1 MTAMTQTET
10 WTENIELARK
20 LSEKRSEINYF
31 EDKVPS
37 YELPPLMKDDDGRTI
52 TTTAQWA
59 EKRAKLLDLF
69 RNELYGYSPERP
81 KDEWFEIAKIDRQA
95 MGGAATLKLVNIHLG
110 AQPEAPVI
118 HLNLFIPNNRTKPAP
133 AFLLICNRDRE
144 NIDPTRKIKSDFWP
158 AEQIVAR
165 GYAAASFFN
174 GDVAPDK
181 YDGFTTGIHA
191 YLQNPAARK
200 FNSWGTIAA
209 WAWGGSRVMDY
220 FETDPDIDEKHC
232 AVTGHSRGGK
242 TALWCGAQD
251 ERWALTISNCSGCS
265 GAAIARRRFGES
277 LKVIQNAFKH
287 WFCGNYRK
295 YIDREDDLPFDQ
307 HELVALVAPRAV
319 YVTSADEDLWADQRG
334 EWLAIHEAE
343 PVWKLFGR
351 KGLPSDIMPPLDKP
365 LIGDGMGYHI
375 RTGEHNYKVFD
386 WNAHM
391 DLADREFNR

>member
-1 MTAMTQTET
+1 MTSSET
-10 WTENIELARK
+10 WTENIDLARQ
-20 LSEKRSEINYF
+20 LSAKRTGINYY
-31 EDKVPS
+31 EDKVPP
-37 YELPPLMKDDDGRTI
+37 YTLPPLLMDEDGSPV
-52 TTTAQWA
+52 TTTDQWVRR
-59 EKRAKLLDLF
+59 RAKLLDLF
-69 RNELYGYSPERP
+69 RNELYGYSPDRP
-81 KDEWFEIAKIDRQA
+81 KDMWFDIVKIDHAA
-95 MGGAATLKLVNIHLG
+95 MDGTATLKLVNIHLG

-133 AFLLICNRDRE
+133 AFLLICNRDRD

-158 AEQIVAR
+158 AEQIIAR

-277 LKVIQNAFKH
+277 LNVIQNAFKH

-295 YIDREDDLPFDQ
+295 YIDKEDSLPFDQ

-343 PVWKLFGR
+343 PVWKLYGR
-351 KGLPSDIMPPLDKP
+351 QGLPSDTMPPLDKP

>member
-1 MTAMTQTET
+1 MTSSET
-10 WTENIELARK
+10 WTENIDLARQ
-20 LSEKRSEINYF
+20 LSAKRTGINYY
-31 EDKVPS
+31 EDKVPP
-37 YELPPLMKDDDGRTI
+37 YTLPPLLMDEDGSPV
-52 TTTAQWA
+52 TTTDQWVRR
-59 EKRAKLLDLF
+59 RAKLLDLF
-69 RNELYGYSPERP
+69 RNELYGYSPDRP
-81 KDEWFEIAKIDRQA
+81 KDMWFDIVKIDHAA
-95 MGGAATLKLVNIHLG
+95 MDGAATLKLVNIHLG

-133 AFLLICNRDRE
+133 AFLLICNRDRD

-158 AEQIVAR
+158 AEQIIAR

-277 LKVIQNAFKH
+277 LNVIQNAFKH

-295 YIDREDDLPFDQ
+295 YIDKEDSLPFDQ

-343 PVWKLFGR
+343 PVWKLYGR
-351 KGLPSDIMPPLDKP
+351 QGLPSDTMPPLDKP

>member
-1 MTAMTQTET
+1 MTQTDT

-20 LSEKRSEINYF
+20 LSEQRAGINYF

-37 YELPPLMKDDDGRTI
+37 YELPPLLKDDDGQSI
-52 TTTAQWA
+52 TTVAQWTA
-59 EKRAKLLDLF
+59 RRAKLLDLF

-81 KDEWFEIAKIDRQA
+81 KDEWFDVAKIDRKA
-95 MGGAATLKLVNIHLG
+95 MDGAATLKLVNIHLG

-133 AFLLICNRDRE
+133 AFLLICNRDRS

-334 EWLAIHEAE
+334 EWLAVHEAE

-351 KGLPSDIMPPLDKP
+351 QGLPSDIMPPLDKP

>member
-1 MTAMTQTET
+1 MTQTDT

-20 LSEKRSEINYF
+20 LSEQRAGINYF

-37 YELPPLMKDDDGRTI
+37 YELPPLLKDDDGQPI
-52 TTTAQWA
+52 TTVAQWIA
-59 EKRAKLLDLF
+59 RRAKLLDLF

-81 KDEWFEIAKIDRQA
+81 KNEWFDVAKIDRKA
-95 MGGAATLKLVNIHLG
+95 MDGAATLKLVNIHLG

-133 AFLLICNRDRE
+133 AFLLICNRGRE

-334 EWLAIHEAE
+334 EWLAVHEAA
-343 PVWKLFGR
+343 PVWKLYGR

>member
-1 MTAMTQTET
+1 MTQTDT

-37 YELPPLMKDDDGRTI
+37 YELPPLMEDDDGRPI

-118 HLNLFIPNNRTKPAP
+118 HLNLFIPNKRTKPAP

-295 YIDREDDLPFDQ
+295 YIDREDELPFDQ

>member
-1 MTAMTQTET
+1 MTQTET

-81 KDEWFEIAKIDRQA
+81 KDEWFEIAKIERQA

-191 YLQNPAARK
+191 YLQNPASRK

-295 YIDREDDLPFDQ
+295 YIDREDELPFDQ

>member
-1 MTAMTQTET
+1 MTQTDT

-191 YLQNPAARK
+191 YLQNPASRK

>member
-1 MTAMTQTET
+1 MTQPET

-20 LSEKRSEINYF
+20 LSEKRTEINYF

-37 YELPPLMKDDDGRTI
+37 YELPPLLKDEDGQPI

-81 KDEWFEIAKIDRQA
+81 NDEWFEVVKIDRQA
-95 MGGAATLKLVNIHLG
+95 MDGAATLKLVNIHLG
-110 AQPEAPVI
+110 TQPEAPVI
-118 HLNLFIPNNRTKPAP
+118 HLNLFIPNNRKKPVP
-133 AFLLICNRDRE
+133 AFLLICNRGRE

-191 YLQNPAARK
+191 YLQNPASRK

-334 EWLAIHEAE
+334 EWLAIHEAA

-351 KGLPSDIMPPLDKP
+351 QGLPSDIMPPLDKP

>member
-1 MTAMTQTET
+1 MTQTDT

-20 LSEKRSEINYF
+20 LSEQRAGINYF

-37 YELPPLMKDDDGRTI
+37 YELPPLLKDDDGQPI
-52 TTTAQWA
+52 TTVAQWIA
-59 EKRAKLLDLF
+59 RRAKLLDLF

-81 KDEWFEIAKIDRQA
+81 KDEWFDVAKIDRKA
-95 MGGAATLKLVNIHLG
+95 MDGAATLKLVNIHLG

-133 AFLLICNRDRE
+133 AFLLICNRGRD

-334 EWLAIHEAE
+334 EWLAVHEAA

-351 KGLPSDIMPPLDKP
+351 KGLPSGIMPPLDKP

-391 DLADREFNR
+391 DLADREFNC

>member
-1 MTAMTQTET
+1 MTQLET
-10 WTENIELARK
+10 WTENIELAQK
-20 LSEKRSEINYF
+20 LSEKRTEINYF

-37 YELPPLMKDDDGRTI
+37 YELPPLLKDDNGQTI

-59 EKRAKLLDLF
+59 KRRAKLLDLF
-69 RNELYGYSPERP
+69 RNELYGHSPERP
-81 KDEWFEIAKIDRQA
+81 QDEWFEIVKIDRQA
-95 MGGAATLKLVNIHLG
+95 MDGAATLKLVNIHLG
-110 AQPEAPVI
+110 TKPGAPVI

-133 AFLLICNRDRE
+133 AFLLICNRDRS

-334 EWLAIHEAE
+334 EWLAVHEAA

>member
-1 MTAMTQTET
+1 MTQTDT

-37 YELPPLMKDDDGRTI
+37 YELPPLMKDDDGRPI

-59 EKRAKLLDLF
+59 AKRAKLLELF

-95 MGGAATLKLVNIHLG
+95 MDGAATLKLVNIHLG

-295 YIDREDDLPFDQ
+295 YIDREDELPFDQ

>member
-1 MTAMTQTET
+1 MTQTDT

-37 YELPPLMKDDDGRTI
+37 YELPPLMKDDDGQPI

-59 EKRAKLLDLF
+59 AKRAKLLDLF

>member
-1 MTAMTQTET
+1 MTQTDT

-59 EKRAKLLDLF
+59 AKRAKLLDLF

-334 EWLAIHEAE
+334 EWLAIHEAA

>member
-1 MTAMTQTET
+1 MTQPDT

-37 YELPPLMKDDDGRTI
+37 YELPPLMKDDDGQPI

-59 EKRAKLLDLF
+59 AKRAKLLDLF

-191 YLQNPAARK
+191 YLQNPASRK

-334 EWLAIHEAE
+334 EWLAIHEAA

>member
-1 MTAMTQTET
+1 MTQTDT

-20 LSEKRSEINYF
+20 LSENRSGINYF

-37 YELPPLMKDDDGRTI
+37 YELPPLLKDDDGQPI
-52 TTTAQWA
+52 TTKAQWA
-59 EKRAKLLDLF
+59 ARRAKLLDLF

-81 KDEWFEIAKIDRQA
+81 KDEWFEIAKNDRQA
-95 MGGAATLKLVNIHLG
+95 MDGAATLKLVNIHLG
-110 AQPEAPVI
+110 IQPEAPVI
-118 HLNLFIPNNRTKPAP
+118 HLNLFIPNNRKKPAP
-133 AFLLICNRDRE
+133 AFLLICNRGRE

-334 EWLAIHEAE
+334 EWLAIHEAA

>member
-1 MTAMTQTET
+1 MTQTDT

-20 LSEKRSEINYF
+20 LSEQRAGINYF

-37 YELPPLMKDDDGRTI
+37 YELPPLLKDDDGQPI
-52 TTTAQWA
+52 TTIAQWTA
-59 EKRAKLLDLF
+59 RRAKLLDLF
-69 RNELYGYSPERP
+69 RNELYGYSPEHP
-81 KDEWFEIAKIDRQA
+81 KDEWFDVAKIDRKA
-95 MGGAATLKLVNIHLG
+95 MDGAATLKLVNIHLG

-133 AFLLICNRDRE
+133 AFLLICNRGRE

-334 EWLAIHEAE
+334 EWLAVHEAA

>member
-1 MTAMTQTET
+1 MTQTDT

-37 YELPPLMKDDDGRTI
+37 YELPPLMKDDDGQPI

-59 EKRAKLLDLF
+59 AKRAKLLDLF

-334 EWLAIHEAE
+334 EWRAIHEAA

>member
-1 MTAMTQTET
+1 MTSSET
-10 WTENIELARK
+10 WTENIELAHQ
-20 LSEKRSEINYF
+20 LSSKRSDINYF

-37 YELPPLMKDDDGRTI
+37 YTLPPLLVDDDGSTV
-52 TTTAQWA
+52 TTTSQWA
-59 EKRAKLLDLF
+59 KRRAKLLDLF

-81 KDEWFEIAKIDRQA
+81 KDMWFDVVKIDRQA
-95 MGGAATLKLVNIHLG
+95 MDGAATLKLVNIHLG

-133 AFLLICNRDRE
+133 AFLLICNRDRS

-191 YLQNPAARK
+191 FLQNPAARK

-295 YIDREDDLPFDQ
+295 YIDHEDDLPFDQ

-334 EWLAIHEAE
+334 EWLAVHEAE

-351 KGLPSDIMPPLDKP
+351 KGLPSDTMPPLDKP

>member
-1 MTAMTQTET
+1 MTQTDT

>member
-1 MTAMTQTET
+1 MTQTDT

-37 YELPPLMKDDDGRTI
+37 YELPPLMKDDDGQPI

-59 EKRAKLLDLF
+59 AKRAKLLDLF

-191 YLQNPAARK
+191 YLQNPASRK

>member
-1 MTAMTQTET
+1 MTQTDT

-191 YLQNPAARK
+191 YLQNPASRK

-295 YIDREDDLPFDQ
+295 YIDREDELPFDQ

>member
-1 MTAMTQTET
+1 MTQTDT

-37 YELPPLMKDDDGRTI
+37 YQLPPLMKDDDGRTI

-95 MGGAATLKLVNIHLG
+95 MDGAATLKLVNIHLG
-110 AQPEAPVI
+110 AQPEAPII

-295 YIDREDDLPFDQ
+295 YIDREDELPFDQ

-319 YVTSADEDLWADQRG
+319 DVTSADEDLWADQRG

>member
-1 MTAMTQTET
+1 MTQTDT

-37 YELPPLMKDDDGRTI
+37 YQLPPLMKDDDGRTI

-95 MGGAATLKLVNIHLG
+95 MDGAATLKLVNIHLG
-110 AQPEAPVI
+110 AQPEAPII

-295 YIDREDDLPFDQ
+295 YIDREDELPFDQ

>member
-1 MTAMTQTET
+1 MTKTDT

-37 YELPPLMKDDDGRTI
+37 YELPPLMKDDDGQPI
-52 TTTAQWA
+52 TTKAQWA
-59 EKRAKLLDLF
+59 ARRAKLLDLF

-81 KDEWFEIAKIDRQA
+81 KDEWFEVAKIDRQA
-95 MGGAATLKLVNIHLG
+95 MDGAATLKLVNIHLG
-110 AQPEAPVI
+110 IQPEAPVI
-118 HLNLFIPNNRTKPAP
+118 HLNLFIPNNRKKPAP
-133 AFLLICNRDRE
+133 AFLLICNRGRE

-334 EWLAIHEAE
+334 EWLAIHEAA

-391 DLADREFNR
+391 VLADREFNR

>member
-1 MTAMTQTET
+1 MTQTDT

-37 YELPPLMKDDDGRTI
+37 YELPPLMKDDDGQPI

-59 EKRAKLLDLF
+59 AKRAKLLDLF

-95 MGGAATLKLVNIHLG
+95 MDGAATLKLVNIHLG

>member
-1 MTAMTQTET
+1 MTQTDT

-37 YELPPLMKDDDGRTI
+37 YELPPLMKDDDGQPI

-59 EKRAKLLDLF
+59 AKRAKLLDLF

-334 EWLAIHEAE
+334 EWLAIHEAA

>member
-1 MTAMTQTET
+1 MTQTDT

-37 YELPPLMKDDDGRTI
+37 YELPPLMKDDDRRPI

>member
-1 MTAMTQTET
+1 MTQTDT

-37 YELPPLMKDDDGRTI
+37 YELPPLMKDDDGQPI

-191 YLQNPAARK
+191 YLQNPASRK

-251 ERWALTISNCSGCS
+251 ERWAFTISNCSGCS

>member
-1 MTAMTQTET
+1 MTQTDT

-20 LSEKRSEINYF
+20 LSEQRAGINYF

-37 YELPPLMKDDDGRTI
+37 YELPPLLKDDDGQPI
-52 TTTAQWA
+52 TTVAQWTA
-59 EKRAKLLDLF
+59 RRAKLLDLF

-81 KDEWFEIAKIDRQA
+81 KDEWFDVAKIDRKA
-95 MGGAATLKLVNIHLG
+95 MDGAATLKLVNIHLG

-133 AFLLICNRDRE
+133 AFLLICNRDRS

-334 EWLAIHEAE
+334 EWLAVHEAA

>member
-1 MTAMTQTET
+1 MTQTDT

-95 MGGAATLKLVNIHLG
+95 MGGTATLKLVNIHLG

-295 YIDREDDLPFDQ
+295 YIDREDELPFDQ

-334 EWLAIHEAE
+334 EWLAIHEAA

>member
-1 MTAMTQTET
+1 MTQTET

-37 YELPPLMKDDDGRTI
+37 YELPPLMKDDDGQPI

-59 EKRAKLLDLF
+59 AKRAKLLDLF

-191 YLQNPAARK
+191 YLQNPASRK

>member
-1 MTAMTQTET
+1 MTQTDT
-10 WTENIELARK
+10 WTENIELAQK

-31 EDKVPS
+31 EDNVPS
-37 YELPPLMKDDDGRTI
+37 YELPPLLQDDDGQPI

-59 EKRAKLLDLF
+59 ARRAKLLDLF

-81 KDEWFEIAKIDRQA
+81 KDEWFEVVKIDRQA
-95 MGGAATLKLVNIHLG
+95 MDGAATLKLVNIHLG
-110 AQPEAPVI
+110 TQPEAPVI

-133 AFLLICNRDRE
+133 AFLLICNRDRS

-220 FETDPDIDEKHC
+220 FETDPDIDDKRC

-334 EWLAIHEAE
+334 EWLAILEAA

-391 DLADREFNR
+391 DLADREFNH

>member
-1 MTAMTQTET
+1 MTQTDT

-37 YELPPLMKDDDGRTI
+37 YELPPLMKDDDGQAI

-295 YIDREDDLPFDQ
+295 YIDREDELPFDQ

>member
-1 MTAMTQTET
+1 MTQTDT

-20 LSEKRSEINYF
+20 LSEQRAGINYF

-37 YELPPLMKDDDGRTI
+37 YELPPLLKDDDGQPI
-52 TTTAQWA
+52 TTVAQWTA
-59 EKRAKLLDLF
+59 RRAKLLDLF

-81 KDEWFEIAKIDRQA
+81 KDEWFEVAKIDRKA
-95 MGGAATLKLVNIHLG
+95 MDGAATLKLVNIHLG

-133 AFLLICNRDRE
+133 AFLLICNRDRS

-334 EWLAIHEAE
+334 EWLAVHEAE

-351 KGLPSDIMPPLDKP
+351 QGLPSDIMPPLDKP

>member
-1 MTAMTQTET
+1 MTAMTQTDT

-37 YELPPLMKDDDGRTI
+37 YELPPLMKDDDGQPI

-59 EKRAKLLDLF
+59 AKRAKLLDLF

>member
-1 MTAMTQTET
+1 MTQTET

-37 YELPPLMKDDDGRTI
+37 YELPPLMKDDDGQPI

-95 MGGAATLKLVNIHLG
+95 MDGAATLKLVNIHLG

-118 HLNLFIPNNRTKPAP
+118 HLNLFIPNNRTKPVP

-191 YLQNPAARK
+191 YLQNPASRK

>member
-1 MTAMTQTET
+1 MTQTDT

-37 YELPPLMKDDDGRTI
+37 YQLPPLMKDDDGRTI

-59 EKRAKLLDLF
+59 EKRTKLLDLF

>member
-1 MTAMTQTET
+1 MTAMTQTDT

-37 YELPPLMKDDDGRTI
+37 YELPPLMKDDDGQPI

-59 EKRAKLLDLF
+59 AKRAKLLDLF

-95 MGGAATLKLVNIHLG
+95 MGGAATLKLANIHLG

-118 HLNLFIPNNRTKPAP
+118 HLNLFIPTNRTKPAP

-251 ERWALTISNCSGCS
+251 ERWALTISNCSCCS

>member
-1 MTAMTQTET
+1 MTQTDT

-20 LSEKRSEINYF
+20 LSEQRAGINYF

-37 YELPPLMKDDDGRTI
+37 YELPPLLKDDDGQPI
-52 TTTAQWA
+52 TTVAQWTA
-59 EKRAKLLDLF
+59 RRAKLLDLF

-81 KDEWFEIAKIDRQA
+81 KDEWFEVAKIDRKA
-95 MGGAATLKLVNIHLG
+95 MDGAATLKLVNIHLG

-133 AFLLICNRDRE
+133 AFLLICNRDRS

-251 ERWALTISNCSGCS
+251 ERWALTISNCTGCS

-334 EWLAIHEAE
+334 EWLAVHEAE

-351 KGLPSDIMPPLDKP
+351 QGLPSDIMPPLDKP